1 MTTET
6 SAVTSA
12 PSRVRYVV
20 LVFLCLAAGIAYVQR
35 QSLGVIEKEMRAEL
49 RLTKEESAWVMTS
62 GFFITYALFQVPAG
76 WVGHVWGS
84 RRALS
89 VFAIVCSAATGLCAL
104 ATRVPTFVFLRG
116 TMGLA
121 QSGLFPCTTGTIK
134 SWFPYSQWGLSN
146 GMLTAFQQV
155 GGAGG
160 AIAAGYVAVQLGWR
174 WTFAVFAVPG
184 LVWAVWFYYW
194 FRDHPEE
201 HHSVNAGELEELRGP
216 ANETEAPAAPRHDDA
231 VPWRVLLLSPALAMI
246 CTQQFFRGAGYIFYS
261 TWFATYLREARGVD
275 IKTAG
280 WLTSLPLWANA
291 IGCLAGGGFSDWLL
305 VRTGSRRISRQGLA
319 VVSQLA
325 CAAFVLIAY
334 PVGNATIAVLIIS
347 VGSFCA
353 AAGGPIAYA
362 ITIDMG
368 GNHVRPVFS
377 LMNMWGNLGSLAF
390 PQVVAR
396 LVGEGP
402 TANWDSVLPLFA
414 AMYAIA
420 GVCWLGFN
428 PDRPIVPVPALSNGT
443 SNDSGEAN

>member
-1 MTTET
+1 
-6 SAVTSA
+6 
-12 PSRVRYVV
+12 VRYLV
-20 LVFLCLAAGIAYVQR
+20 LVWLCLAAGIAYVQR
-35 QSLGVIEKEMRAEL
+35 QSLGVVEKELREEL
-49 RLTKEESAWVMTS
+49 QLTKKESAWIMTS

-89 VFAIVCSAATGLCAL
+89 AFAVVCSTATGLCAL
-104 ATRVPTFVFLRG
+104 VTQFPPFLFLRC
-116 TMGLA
+116 TMGLS

-146 GMLTAFQQV
+146 GMLTAFQHM
-155 GGAGG
+155 GGAGA
-160 AIAAGYVAVQLGWR
+160 AIAAGYVAMELGWR
-174 WTFAVFAVPG
+174 WTFPIFALPG
-184 LVWAVWFYYW
+184 LAWAVWFYFW
-194 FRDHPEE
+194 FRDRPEDHPG
-201 HHSVNAGELEELRGP
+201 VNAGELAELRGP
-216 ANETEAPAAPRHDDA
+216 AVDAALPAAPHHDEA
-231 VPWRVLLLSPALAMI
+231 VPWRVLLLSPAMAWI
-246 CTQQFFRGAGYIFYS
+246 CTQQFFRGAGYIFFS

-275 IKTAG
+275 IATAG

-291 IGCLAGGGFSDWLL
+291 VGCLAGGGLSDWLL

-319 VVSQLA
+319 VVSQMS

-334 PVGNATIAVLIIS
+334 PVSDATIAVLIIS
-347 VGSFCA
+347 FGSFCS
-353 AAGGPIAYA
+353 AAGGPVAYA

-377 LMNMWGNLGSLAF
+377 LMNMWGNLGSLVF

-402 TANWDSVLPLFA
+402 NANWDLVLPVFA
-414 AMYAIA
+414 AMYAVA

-428 PDRPIVPVPALSNGT
+428 PNRSIIPEPVSGT
-443 SNDSGEAN
+443 R